1 MDSQYDFSERHLLRG
16 DSDKQREELMVHYG
30 ESIQKFG
37 GERSWWIRRWD
48 DPFFQKIY
56 KILRDE
62 ARKRAKELFHM
73 GSFKSYHGFIKMNVV
88 ILCVHGKIQIQFDKR
103 NRDTN
108 EGIDLRIRTYCPE
121 ELQKHKINCC

>member
-1 MDSQYDFSERHLLRG
+1 
-16 DSDKQREELMVHYG
+16 MVQYG

-62 ARKRAKELFHM
+62 ARKRVKELFHM

-108 EGIDLRIRTYCPE
+108 EGEHNDS
-121 ELQKHKINCC
+121 QFMSHKQLFQVLTSGLEHTAKKNCKNTKSTVAEIFYFFM

>member
-1 MDSQYDFSERHLLRG
+1 MDSQYAFSERHLLRG
-16 DSDKQREELMVHYG
+16 DSDKQREELMVQYG

-62 ARKRAKELFHM
+62 ARKRIKELFHI

-108 EGIDLRIRTYCPE
+108 EGIDLRIRKYCPE